1 MKRSSALLL
10 TVLAMVICLQ
20 TETDAAAC
28 TCMSPKRPTCE
39 VWWQTSAIFVGR
51 VTRIRT
57 VSEETSD
64 GRRVAKLA
72 TLRVRERWQGVQGE
86 REVVVGTGAG
96 GGDCGFEFE
105 QGKTYLVYASQSTT
119 NGRLETGICSR
130 TALVEQAA
138 ADLTYLRLVETAD
151 KIVSLYGMVYR
162 DRQALEPGTRA
173 DEQLDPGGPMPG
185 VEITIQ
191 ELTTAGNGTAQ
202 TLTSDTEGWYEFD
215 ELRPGRYEIRLSGPD
230 IGANDR
236 WRFRIPVGPACIW
249 RNIIVDPLPPGD
261 QDGAAA
267 PPHEDP

>member
-1 MKRSSALLL
+1 MKRGSALLVS
-10 TVLAMVICLQ
+10 VLAMVIGLQ
-20 TETDAAAC
+20 AETDAAAC

-57 VSEETSD
+57 VSENTSD
-64 GRRVAKLA
+64 GRRVSKQV
-72 TLRVRERWQGVQGE
+72 TLRVGERWQGLQGE
-86 REVVVGTGAG
+86 RDVVVRTGAG

-105 QGKTYLVYASQSTT
+105 QGKTYLVYAGQSTT
-119 NGRLETGICSR
+119 SAQLETGICSR

-138 ADLTYLRLVETAD
+138 ADLAYLRQLETAD

-162 DRQALEPGTRA
+162 DRQALQPGMFP
-173 DEQLDPGGPMPG
+173 DDQFDPGGPLPG

-191 ELTTAGNGTAQ
+191 ELTADGSGTAQ
-202 TLTSDTEGWYEFD
+202 TLTSDTEGWYQFEQ
-215 ELRPGRYEIRLSGPD
+215 LHPGRYEIRLAGAD

-249 RNIIVDPLPPGD
+249 RNIIVDPRHRGY
-261 QDGAAA
+261 QDDPTA
-267 PPHEDP
+267 PPRADP